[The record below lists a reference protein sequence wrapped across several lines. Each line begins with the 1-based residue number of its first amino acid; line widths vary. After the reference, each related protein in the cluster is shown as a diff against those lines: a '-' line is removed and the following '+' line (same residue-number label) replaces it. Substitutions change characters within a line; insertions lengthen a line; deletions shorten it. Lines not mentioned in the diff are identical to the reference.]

1 MEILRKLIIV
11 LAIMVSG
18 SAEAQTSDEMQLA
31 FKNSYTNENKL
42 NYTAA
47 IANLQKVY
55 KSDSYETNLRLGW
68 LQCLAK
74 QYSVS
79 MDYYQKAIDLKKF
92 SIEARLGYIK
102 PANEAKQY
110 DKAYA
115 KYEEILK
122 IDPYNATANY
132 WVGITFYT
140 LKKYDISA
148 KYFELVVNMYPFD
161 YDSNHMLAWSYLNLG
176 RMAEANI
183 LFTKALY
190 NRPNDASAMLGLS
203 KSK

>member
-1 MEILRKLIIV
+1 MEILRKSIIV
-11 LAIMVSG
+11 LIIIISG
-18 SAEAQTSDEMQLA
+18 SAKAQTADEMIVA
-31 FKNSYTNENKL
+31 FKNSYASEYKT
-42 NYTAA
+42 NYTVA
-47 IANLQKVY
+47 IADMQKVY
-55 KSDSYETNLRLGW
+55 KAESYESNLRLGW
-68 LQCLAK
+68 LQYLAK
-74 QYSVS
+74 QYNVS